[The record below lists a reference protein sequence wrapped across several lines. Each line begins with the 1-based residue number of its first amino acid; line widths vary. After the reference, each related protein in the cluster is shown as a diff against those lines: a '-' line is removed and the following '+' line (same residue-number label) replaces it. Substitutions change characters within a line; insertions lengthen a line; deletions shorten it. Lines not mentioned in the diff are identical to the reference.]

1 MQKMTNME
9 LDARI
14 NQFMERKREDFPELF
29 SRFDTLRS
37 GGKGAHNRLP
47 VARFGAHAQ

>member
-37 GGKGAHNRLP
+37 GGKGVHGRLP
-47 VARFGAHAQ
+47 VSRFGARSL